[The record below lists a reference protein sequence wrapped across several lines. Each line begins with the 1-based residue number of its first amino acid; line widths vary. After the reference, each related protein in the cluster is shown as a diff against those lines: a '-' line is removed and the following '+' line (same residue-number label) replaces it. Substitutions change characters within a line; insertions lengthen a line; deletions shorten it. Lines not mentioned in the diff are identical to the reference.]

1 MKNFQEN
8 LHKLLHQ
15 ARHNFG
21 GDYQAIAK
29 IVDEIFNF
37 AIKIRAS
44 DIHIEPLEDF
54 LRIRYRID
62 GHLHEFHEKIPI
74 SLANNFIS
82 RIKILARMDTTNN
95 FSPLDGAIQFGN
107 VEMRVATIPTKNYES
122 LTIRVLDTSK
132 QLHNL
137 SDLGFSQKNLKIFQK
152 AISATSGMIILTGP
166 MNSGKSTT
174 LYAALRELN
183 KPSRSI
189 MTLEDPIEQNID
201 GITQVQIN
209 EKVGLNFAAG
219 LRAML
224 RMDANCLMVGE
235 SRDAE
240 TSRIAVRAALTGH
253 LIFTTLHAGDSCSA
267 VFRMIEMG
275 VEPYLLASTLKC
287 VVAQRLVRKIC
298 PNCKKLV
305 PTNNFEKNLLNVESI
320 FKPVGCEICN
330 GTGYL
335 GRIALHEI
343 LIVEKSVR
351 DLILYS
357 KDLDKIRDAAINSG
371 LETLKF
377 DAFEKIRAGLTTFE
391 EVHRILGDELL
402 K

>member
-62 GHLHEFHEKIPI
+62 GHLHELHEQIPI
-74 SLANNFIS
+74 SLATNFIA
-82 RIKILARMDTTNN
+82 RIKILAKMDTTNN

-152 AISATSGMIILTGP
+152 AISETSGMIILTGP

-183 KPSRSI
+183 NPSRSI

-201 GITQVQIN
+201 GITQIQIN

-298 PNCKKLV
+298 PNCKKLI
-305 PTNNFEKNLLNVESI
+305 PTNNFEKNLINVENI

-357 KDLDKIRDAAINSG
+357 KDLEKIRDAAINSG